1 MVVIGGGNTAMD
13 AARAARRIPGVEHVR
28 LVYRRTRRYMP
39 ADEEELALALADG
52 VEFLELLSP
61 VGVKD
66 GVLTCRVME
75 LGAPDTSGRR
85 SPVATGKTRT
95 VPASAVIA
103 AVGEQVDGAF
113 LAGQRPHPG
122 SEGPPGGG

>member
-1 MVVIGGGNTAMD
+1 M
-13 AARAARRIPGVEHVR
+13 
-28 LVYRRTRRYMP
+28 
-39 ADEEELALALADG
+39 
-52 VEFLELLSP
+52 EFLELLSP

-103 AVGEQVDGAF
+103 AVGEQDVYNRQPMASPSSS
-113 LAGQRPHPG
+113 RT
-122 SEGPPGGG
+122 